1 MSIKLVAIDLDD
13 TLLDPELKI
22 SSKCTAAIRQVQQKG
37 ILVTLATGRMFR
49 SALPYADDLQMDIP
63 LITYQGA
70 LVKNSRSQ
78 ETLYYKPVPGDLG
91 TEVMQYFAGAG
102 VHYQSYFGDQL
113 CMASLSEEG
122 QFYAEL
128 AGIEPLIINDML
140 AFSRQS
146 EALKILAVSFN
157 EELILA
163 MEKDLISKYGSKLNI
178 VRSKPYFLEIMNRS
192 ANKGIAL
199 KVVADHY
206 NIAREEVL
214 AVGDSYN
221 DLDMIK
227 WAGIGVAMGNAP
239 GAVKEAADFIT
250 LSNEE
255 EGVAEALQK
264 YVIKYRNEG
273 GNCKI

>member
-13 TLLDPELKI
+13 TLLDTELKI
-22 SSKCTAAIRQVQQKG
+22 SENCTAAIKELQQRE

-49 SALPYADDLQMDIP
+49 SALPYAEDLQMDLP

-70 LVKNSRSQ
+70 LVKNSRSR
-78 ETLYYKPVPGDLG
+78 EILYYQPVPGDLG
-91 TEVMQYFAGAG
+91 TGAMQYFAAAG

-113 CMASLSEEG
+113 CMESLTEEG
-122 QFYAEL
+122 RFYSEL
-128 AGIEPLIINDML
+128 AGIEPFIVEDMI
-140 AFSRQS
+140 AFSKQNES
-146 EALKILAVSFN
+146 LKILAVSFN
-157 EELILA
+157 EELILK
-163 MEKDLISKYGSKLNI
+163 MEQDLNRIYGSKLNI
-178 VRSKPYFLEIMNRS
+178 TRSKPYFLEIMNRS

-206 NIAREEVL
+206 NIAQEEVL

-239 GAVKEAADFIT
+239 AAVKAAADFIT

-264 YVIKYRNEG
+264 FVIK
-273 GNCKI
+273 

>member
-13 TLLDPELKI
+13 TLLDPKLKV
-22 SSKCTAAIRQVQQKG
+22 SEKCTTAIKELQQRE
-37 ILVTLATGRMFR
+37 ILVTLATGRMYR
-49 SALPYADDLQMDIP
+49 SALPYAEDLQMDIP

-70 LVKNSRSQ
+70 LVKNSRSR
-78 ETLYYKPVPGDLG
+78 ETLYYQPVPGDLG
-91 TEVMQYFAGAG
+91 TEAMQYFAAAG

-113 CMASLSEEG
+113 CMGSLTEEG
-122 QFYAEL
+122 RFYSEL
-128 AGIEPLIINDML
+128 AGIEPVIIEDMI
-140 AFSRQS
+140 AFSGLNES
-146 EALKILAVSFN
+146 LKILAVSFN
-157 EELILA
+157 EELILK
-163 MEKDLISKYGSKLNI
+163 MEKDLKSTYGSKLNI
-178 VRSKPYFLEIMNRS
+178 TRSKPYFLEIMNCS

-206 NIAREEVL
+206 NIAQEEVL

-239 GAVKEAADFIT
+239 DAVKAAADYIT

-255 EGVAEALQK
+255 EGVAEALCQF
-264 YVIKYRNEG
+264 VIK
-273 GNCKI
+273 